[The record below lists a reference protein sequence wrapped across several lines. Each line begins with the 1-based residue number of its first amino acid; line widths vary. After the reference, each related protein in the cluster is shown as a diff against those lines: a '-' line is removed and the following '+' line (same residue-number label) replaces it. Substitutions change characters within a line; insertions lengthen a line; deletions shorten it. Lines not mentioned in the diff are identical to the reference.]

1 MYFPGED
8 VTCRNMRVV
17 VTRETHNG
25 SQYVPGSQPKKLDT
39 RKNLRVAIEKRVVI
53 RAASSSGEVNTN
65 PNPEIG
71 YHLIVSCV
79 IEDDR
84 TLSG

>member
-1 MYFPGED
+1 MYLSGER
-8 VTCRNMRVV
+8 VTCRNMPVV
-17 VTRETHNG
+17 ITRETHNEL
-25 SQYVPGSQPKKLDT
+25 QYVPGSQPKKLDT

-84 TLSG
+84 TLGG